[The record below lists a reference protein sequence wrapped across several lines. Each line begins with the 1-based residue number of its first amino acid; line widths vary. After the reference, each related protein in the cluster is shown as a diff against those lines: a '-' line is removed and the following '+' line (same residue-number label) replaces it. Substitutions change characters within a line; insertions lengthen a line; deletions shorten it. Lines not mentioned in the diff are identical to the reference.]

1 MLARRKGESKR
12 FRACGCGP
20 AEARAL
26 IRTYF
31 VLNRALTAQGSAPV
45 SAQPKDSSLAGEGA
59 CGPQISLVAR
69 ARTAETPVPQN
80 GFGCYFWVFSVPPRL
95 RGGCLFFGCDAESC
109 PDSTGRSACAT
120 KWLWLFLLGFLRA
133 SAPPRLRGG
142 CLFLVVPFGFS
153 PCLRASVVNVY
164 FLVAALQRC
173 ATRSTIHPK
182 LLLLHPTLGNSLIYE
197 AHSYVY
203 SS

>member
-45 SAQPKDSSLAGEGA
+45 SAQPKDSSFAGEGD

-109 PDSTGRSACAT
+109 PDSTGKSACAT
-120 KWLWLFLLGFLRA
+120 KWLWLLLLGFLRA
-133 SAPPRLRGG
+133 S
-142 CLFLVVPFGFS
+142 VVDIS
-153 PCLRASVVNVY
+153 
-164 FLVAALQRC
+164 FLVAAPSPVPTAQAGVPVPQKSKKHR
-173 ATRSTIHPK
+173 ARSQARAACGPHHRK
-182 LLLLHPTLGNSLIYE
+182 NF
-197 AHSYVY
+197 
-203 SS
+203 